1 MRKVNIRMRIASCK
15 VPLSSI
21 FRHPSRHSWA
31 SHVPDRAIDA
41 TGTMACKLGEVG
53 SDAPDYP
60 WILGSV
66 VTEKLSASVLF
77 PNSIV
82 RLAWP

>member
-41 TGTMACKLGEVG
+41 TGTMACKLARSEETHPTTPGC
-53 SDAPDYP
+53 SAP
-60 WILGSV
+60 W
-66 VTEKLSASVLF
+66 
-77 PNSIV
+77 
-82 RLAWP
+82 

>member
-1 MRKVNIRMRIASCK
+1 MLNAKGEYSNAPFAKC
-15 VPLSSI
+15 PLAR
-21 FRHPSRHSWA
+21 FF
-31 SHVPDRAIDA
+31 
-41 TGTMACKLGEVG
+41 GTPRVIPGHRTFPTEPLTQLGHGLQVGEVG
-53 SDAPDYP
+53 RDAPDYP
-60 WILGSV
+60 WVLGSV